1 MKTII
6 NDWGNNYQRIVSRC
20 DLAAYVT
27 KYFYINLFTAIVLP
41 QLRKAA
47 FSRVERIPRSE
58 ISLGSGE
65 ILLIKLSLS
74 RRTPPGLLNAA
85 TAAIA
90 LLGGTR
96 TLRGPATAS
105 SRHLSPVYLPL
116 GSDLLA
122 DTPADSIQTRSFGVR
137 PLCGRF
143 FEPMKHASV
152 ELARTL
158 LDERFAFGWGLIY
171 RANCFLI
178 SSGMQFVGIRSSSVE
193 VLSHTKANGGLNR
206 STMHWSILRSS
217 VYPVIPLLHPR

>member
-1 MKTII
+1 MT
-6 NDWGNNYQRIVSRC
+6 
-20 DLAAYVT
+20 
-27 KYFYINLFTAIVLP
+27 TAITADRGAP
-41 QLRKAA
+41 AS
-47 FSRVERIPRSE
+47 FSRVERILRFE
-58 ISLGSGE
+58 ISLECGK
-65 ILLIKLSLS
+65 ILLMKPSLS
-74 RRTPPGLLNAA
+74 RRTLPKLLNAA

-122 DTPADSIQTRSFGVR
+122 DTLADSIQTRSFGVR

-143 FEPMKHASV
+143 FETMKHASV

-171 RANCFLI
+171 PSKLFSDFIWNA
-178 SSGMQFVGIRSSSVE
+178 IRICS
-193 VLSHTKANGGLNR
+193 
-206 STMHWSILRSS
+206 
-217 VYPVIPLLHPR
+217 